1 MPCLGKRKWRMKRW
15 PMRARILPLTRSRCA
30 RSPKP
35 RGTAI
40 WSKRFE
46 SKRRPEPP
54 LEHPLNRRPA
64 PAAAPAHPPA
74 RGAAA
79 GLGRVVQLHLR
90 FFGVG
95 ALRRRDVVAGARAP
109 DIELM
114 RALGVEVALT
124 VRGEI
129 AGGRNARRRE
139 QHAPECRRQYA
150 LRRHTLQPH
159 TIILVGRKVT

>member
-54 LEHPLNRRPA
+54 LEYPLNRRSA
-64 PAAAPAHPPA
+64 RDAALPNRPA
-74 RGAAA
+74 RGAAP
-79 GLGRVVQLHLR
+79 GPCRGVQLHFR
-90 FFGVG
+90 FFVVG
-95 ALRRRDVVAGARAP
+95 SLRRRYVVAGARAP

-159 TIILVGRKVT
+159 TIILVGRKGT